1 MDIVS
6 VVGDYVR
13 LRRVGATQSYTGLCP
28 FHNEK
33 TPSFRVHANHQFFKC
48 FGCGQG
54 GDVFKFVQEIER
66 VSFYEAL
73 RLLADRSGIPMPKR
87 SEYADADTKLRAA
100 LFRMHEQAEQ
110 VFREN
115 LRSPAGAE
123 ARDYL
128 ARRGVAPAQIDQFG
142 LGYAAPGHSLA
153 NFFQKQDTSAD
164 LMEQSGLI
172 MRREGG
178 GFYDRF
184 RHRLMFPIHSESG
197 KVIGFGGRALAEN
210 DQPKYMN
217 SPETPIYRKS
227 YVLYNLHR
235 AKEGIR
241 RQDRVVLVEG
251 YMDAIG
257 VYTAGVQEVVA
268 SCGTAL
274 TTQQVQTMKRHSGR
288 IVVNFDPD
296 AAGAN
301 ATEKSLQALLEE
313 GMHVR
318 VLELEGGLDPDEYCA
333 QRGAG
338 QYQAALGEAKP
349 YFYWLADRARSRYDM
364 RTAEGRV
371 AAFQFLLPAIQRIT
385 DKIERTAIAGDV
397 AGYLGVDSGLVLESF
412 RKAAADRREK
422 TLAPAPAEPVRHD
435 EKILLKLFLGSEE
448 ARMRL
453 IPELQSL
460 GAVEQFATRRIFEA
474 LFALHAGAGDFG
486 LAELDG
492 RLEEADRAL
501 LASIALDDAT
511 GEENPALDLGKACL
525 DKLQRRALE
534 TRIAAIKASI
544 KNAERAGD
552 MTGALR
558 LYEDLQRFE
567 QSQRAGGVQ

>member
-1 MDIVS
+1 
-6 VVGDYVR
+6 
-13 LRRVGATQSYTGLCP
+13 
-28 FHNEK
+28 
-33 TPSFRVHANHQFFKC
+33 
-48 FGCGQG
+48 
-54 GDVFKFVQEIER
+54 
-66 VSFYEAL
+66 
-73 RLLADRSGIPMPKR
+73 
-87 SEYADADTKLRAA
+87 
-100 LFRMHEQAEQ
+100 
-110 VFREN
+110 
-115 LRSPAGAE
+115 
-123 ARDYL
+123 
-128 ARRGVAPAQIDQFG
+128 
-142 LGYAAPGHSLA
+142 
-153 NFFQKQDTSAD
+153 
-164 LMEQSGLI
+164 MEQSGLV

-241 RQDRVVLVEG
+241 KQDRVVLVEG

-274 TTQQVQTMKRHSGR
+274 TVQQVQTMKRHSGR

-296 AAGAN
+296 AAGSN

-318 VLELEGGLDPDEYCA
+318 VLELEGGLDPDEYCT

-364 RTAEGRV
+364 KTAEGRV
-371 AAFQFLLPAIQRIT
+371 AAFQFLLPAIHRIT

-397 AGYLGVDSGLVLESF
+397 AGYLGVESGLVLESF

-422 TLAPAPAEPVRHD
+422 TVAAAPPEPVRHD
-435 EKILLKLFLGSEE
+435 EKILLKLFLNNDE

-453 IPELQSL
+453 IPELEAL
-460 GAVEQFATRRIFEA
+460 NAVEQFSTRRVFEA
-474 LFALHAGAGDFG
+474 LFALHAGAGAFG
-486 LAELDG
+486 LAELDA

-511 GEENPALDLGKACL
+511 GDENLTLDMGMACL
-525 DKLQRRALE
+525 EKLQRRALDA
-534 TRIAAIKASI
+534 RIAAIKASI

-558 LYEDLQRFE
+558 LYKDLQQFE